1 MAKTISMSERQWA
14 KLKDKIV
21 EDYGQATVLISWR
34 LRDTLG
40 FTVREYRDYSVSL
53 EKYALSYIRLD
64 FWDDHLNTMFL
75 LKYSDYLGN
84 TSNSDVI

>member
-14 KLKDKIV
+14 KLKAKIV
-21 EDYGQATVLISWR
+21 EDHGQATVLISWR
-34 LRDTLG
+34 LRDALG
-40 FTVREYRDYSVSL
+40 FTVREYRDYSVDNR
-53 EKYALSYIRLD
+53 ARCTIRLD

-75 LKYSDYLGN
+75 LKYSDYLSN